1 MGPARPS
8 MAASN
13 CLHPLRTRR
22 SSRIIDLAEP
32 APSAQELD
40 TILTIAARVPDHGK
54 LVPWRFIVFE
64 GEGRARAGEAFAR
77 VLAAKDPQADAKRL
91 ADERNRFLRVPLVVG
106 VISSA
111 GPHVKIPEWEQ
122 LLSAAAC
129 CQNLLL
135 ATLALGYGA
144 TWISEWPTY
153 DADARAALGLA
164 EHERVAGFIY
174 MGTPT
179 QKLEDRPRP
188 DLAQVVTRF

>member
-1 MGPARPS
+1 MPDA
-8 MAASN
+8 
-13 CLHPLRTRR
+13 LELLRTRR
-22 SSRIIDLAEP
+22 SSRIIDLVEP

-64 GEGRARAGEAFAR
+64 GEGRARAGEAFAQ
-77 VLAAKDPQADAKRL
+77 VLAAKDPQADDKRL

-111 GPHVKIPEWEQ
+111 APHVKIPEWEQ

-153 DADARAALGLA
+153 DAAARAALGLA

-188 DLAQVVTRF
+188 ELAQVVTRF